1 MTEQDEI
8 MQFST
13 YSFSISVLMLNK
25 FLGESAFK
33 LAGWQYHVEP
43 DVLEDKQVIIGF
55 EHTSMMDAV
64 LSIALFQIYDL
75 KVHTLIKKELFKGP
89 FKPLLKAVGGIP
101 VDRQTNKDI
110 VTQMVEHFQSNEKFN
125 LVIAPEAT
133 RAKQG
138 EARKPIR
145 TGFWHIAKAANVPIV
160 LLYANSKTKQGG
172 ILGKIYPTDLAH
184 DLALIKQ
191 LYKDKVGL
199 DIVIPE

>member
-1 MTEQDEI
+1 MGEQDEI

-13 YSFSISVLMLNK
+13 YSFHFSVLMLNK

-89 FKPLLKAVGGIP
+89 FKPLLNAVGGIP
-101 VDRQTNKDI
+101 VDRKASKDI
-110 VTQMVEHFQSNEKFN
+110 VTQMVEHFQNNEKFN

-160 LLYANSKTKQGG
+160 LLYANSRTKQGG
-172 ILGKIYPTDLAH
+172 ILGKIYPTDLVH